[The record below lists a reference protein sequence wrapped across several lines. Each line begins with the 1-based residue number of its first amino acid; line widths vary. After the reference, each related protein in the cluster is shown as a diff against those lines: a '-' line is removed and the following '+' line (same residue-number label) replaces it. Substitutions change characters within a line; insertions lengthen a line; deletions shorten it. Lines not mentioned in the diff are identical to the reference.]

1 MTKRSVSTA
10 GNIPNMPNIGA
21 IRFSGRGIPVRPSTS
36 LLAISKACAASVGA
50 GTSASEGASW
60 IDWSRCGAGYAAFTL
75 HIRGPIQAARQA
87 LARPPA
93 KPDISKLEELVASR
107 GADIATWAPRAR
119 IEASMRQPM
128 SRSHKK

>member
-1 MTKRSVSTA
+1 M
-10 GNIPNMPNIGA
+10 
-21 IRFSGRGIPVRPSTS
+21 
-36 LLAISKACAASVGA
+36 
-50 GTSASEGASW
+50 
-60 IDWSRCGAGYAAFTL
+60 GYAAFTF
-75 HIRGPIQAARQA
+75 HILGLILAALDKE

-107 GADIATWAPRAR
+107 GVDIATWAPCPR